1 MAINITTLFTNLGKV
16 FYTHEVSETHV
27 DAIPTQFA
35 AVETAYEASGDLD
48 LITGLPNLQNTY
60 IGNSETLAQSLADIA
75 SNTIIT
81 VVNADNPQP
90 NTEFLTAYD
99 ELVRQMNANVPAD
112 TVEKNVVGGSIT
124 AGTNTGTGIF
134 NYSLK
139 DKYGVTNENIFPEN
153 VVIACTS
160 DAQTGGQ
167 TIGNEAFTAAGEF
180 EISNIL
186 SANWPTKGSA
196 SSVAINAISA
206 TGDNAYGNLLTNSY
220 FLSATTNWTLST
232 AVINNS
238 VTPYYGINTLHSTGN
253 GTAIQV
259 FDDSTNG
266 TAGALYP
273 NTQYSLSYWTKGV
286 GTVTISI
293 DNGTSTINDSAGTA
307 NSFAQAVNSAATWV
321 NYKTTFRTPAILPA
335 ITRLKI
341 AFTLVTGD
349 IAVDFISL
357 GAMTEVYTNGPSLAI
372 HSGASQFYLG
382 DSAILATTNTYAG
395 EFQTYFNRFFGLRE
409 QNRQLPSAASGAET
423 IADTLI
429 G

>member
-1 MAINITTLFTNLGKV
+1 
-16 FYTHEVSETHV
+16 
-27 DAIPTQFA
+27 
-35 AVETAYEASGDLD
+35 
-48 LITGLPNLQNTY
+48 
-60 IGNSETLAQSLADIA
+60 
-75 SNTIIT
+75 
-81 VVNADNPQP
+81 
-90 NTEFLTAYD
+90 
-99 ELVRQMNANVPAD
+99 MNANTPPD
-112 TVEKNVVGGSIT
+112 TVNKNVIGGSIT
-124 AGTNTGTGIF
+124 AGTNNGTGIF

-139 DKYGVTNENIFPEN
+139 DKYGVTNENIFAEN

-167 TIGNEAFTAAGEF
+167 TIGNEVFTAEGEF

-186 SANWPTKGSA
+186 SANWPNKGSA
-196 SSVAINAISA
+196 GNIGLNCISA

-238 VTPYYGINTLHSTGN
+238 ITPYYGINTLHCTGN

-273 NTQYSLSYWTKGV
+273 NTQYSLVYWTKGV
-286 GTVTISI
+286 GTVTITI
-293 DNGTSTINDSAGTA
+293 DNGTTTINDSAGTA
-307 NSFAQAVNSAATWV
+307 NSFVQAVNSAATWV
-321 NYKTTFRTPAILPA
+321 AYKTTFRTPAILPA

-382 DSAILATTNTYAG
+382 DSAVLTPTNTYAG

-423 IADTLI
+423 VADTLI